1 MNRALSRS
9 QSRPTCSAV
18 RDGYGSQRRGMASKD
33 SPGHAAQFFI
43 CTDSL
48 RPHTTR
54 LLAASHLASSYGF
67 SCYNFPLFCHHKEIK
82 RQVTYIRATSP
93 ARESC
98 VDKESFHSGPFH
110 KQNISTLEDRRRLW
124 QKEEKTLRDQDE
136 VSDLAVNTTTNTNNT
151 GCIRKEIGYD
161 YTVWTLR
168 KKKPLTVTELSIPQ

>member
-18 RDGYGSQRRGMASKD
+18 RVGYGSQRRGMASKD

-43 CTDSL
+43 CTNSL

-67 SCYNFPLFCHHKEIK
+67 SCYKFPLFCHRKEIK

-98 VDKESFHSGPFH
+98 VDKESFHSGPLH

-124 QKEEKTLRDQDE
+124 QKQEKIFKRSRPKYQILRSTQPQTQTIQGALEKRLD
-136 VSDLAVNTTTNTNNT
+136 TTTQY
-151 GCIRKEIGYD
+151 GH
-161 YTVWTLR
+161 
-168 KKKPLTVTELSIPQ
+168 